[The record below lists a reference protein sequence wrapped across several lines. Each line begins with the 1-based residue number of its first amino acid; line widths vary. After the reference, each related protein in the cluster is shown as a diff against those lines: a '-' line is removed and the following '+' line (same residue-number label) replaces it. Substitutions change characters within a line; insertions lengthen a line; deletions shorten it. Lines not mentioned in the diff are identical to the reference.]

1 MFTFILSLKLKIKHA
16 EKIKK
21 LPVTW
26 QTVPGT
32 STPWQYLENRTDWQI
47 GRPLMLDIIFLTEY
61 PNGSPGQ
68 CQETHTSQPNDQ
80 EHLWQKTLSKAQRT
94 QGLSS
99 CAFWVFQF
107 NHQLKVQLCYFW
119 FGRFDKLCLCRFG
132 LVILICWVWFGRF
145 GKAVN

>member
-1 MFTFILSLKLKIKHA
+1 MFTFILSLKLKVKYA
-16 EKIKK
+16 EKNQIITCDLTDCSGNKHP
-21 LPVTW
+21 LTI
-26 QTVPGT
+26 PGKYDRLADL
-32 STPWQYLENRTDWQI
+32 SPPMW
-47 GRPLMLDIIFLTEY
+47 DIIFLTEY

-80 EHLWQKTLSKAQRT
+80 EHLWQKTLSKAQQT

-99 CAFWVFQF
+99 CVFWVFQF

-132 LVILICWVWFGRF
+132 LVILICRFWFGRF